1 MAVSTERW
9 RNATLTIANAG
20 TETDELD
27 LQLNGARR
35 QMVMSILAPSALTGT
50 VKVQVA
56 EKAGGTYRDLQS
68 GGSDVNV
75 TAGNSV
81 TIDPLI
87 GGAMKLVSSGA
98 EGAERAF
105 HLRGNAKS

>member
-50 VKVQVA
+50 VKVQ
-56 EKAGGTYRDLQS
+56 KAGGTYRDLQS